1 MIGTLTEMA
10 DWTQRDDGDP
20 TTRWLRQV
28 AASFPE
34 VDLVA
39 LAAQYRD
46 QRHTAPPSFNR
57 FRALAQRT
65 SERRAKRTATP
76 VGRVRSARDHDFS

>member
-1 MIGTLTEMA
+1 VIGTLTEMA